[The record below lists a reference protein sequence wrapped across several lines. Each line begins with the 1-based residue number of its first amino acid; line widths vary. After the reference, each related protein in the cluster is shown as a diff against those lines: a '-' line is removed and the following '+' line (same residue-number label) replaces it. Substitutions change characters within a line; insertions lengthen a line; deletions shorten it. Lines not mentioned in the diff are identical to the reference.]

1 MSLISSRLTR
11 ILKSDRTAINEE
23 AITQFLLSLMT
34 CYLFDKTYDSQNHL
48 VDASFECL
56 QAMSG
61 CLSWYNYDKLL
72 RYFLSQM
79 TRQIEFQ
86 KQSVKALVAVLNG
99 FHFDLKNSQFKGNNK
114 PQIETVTENVV
125 LVEVTKEPDAADVV
139 DELPDL
145 EVKEEKTD
153 QSVEA
158 ATRIHSIIAQQ
169 LLPQLNK
176 ILTARSKR
184 DAQHKSVKDHFPE
197 DDEILRV
204 PIALALVH
212 LLKNLPSGALERNL
226 PG

>member
-1 MSLISSRLTR
+1 MSLMSSRLTS
-11 ILKSDRTAINEE
+11 ILKSDRTAISEE
-23 AITQFLLSLMT
+23 TITQFLLPLTT
-34 CYLFDKTYDSQNHL
+34 CYLFDKAYDSQNHL

-56 QAMSG
+56 QAMSR

-72 RYFLSQM
+72 RYFLTQM

-114 PQIETVTENVV
+114 PQIQTVTDDVV
-125 LVEVTKEPDAADVV
+125 MVEVTKEPNAEVV

-184 DAQHKSVKDHFPE
+184 EAQHKSVKDHFPE